1 MPEILDFDY
10 VILGAGPSGLTFAHR
25 LLDEGEP
32 SFVVI
37 EAEEEAGGLC
47 RSVAVDGAP
56 LDIGGGHFLDVKNA
70 RVTDFLFR
78 FLPEDQ
84 WNRYSRITRIRMGGF
99 DDIDY
104 PFESHIYQLPEEE
117 QAAVLDSVARAGCVT
132 GAPEPS
138 RFSDW
143 IRWKL
148 GDRIAEIY
156 MLPYNWKI
164 WSMDLD
170 DLGAYWLHKLPDV
183 SYEQTLQ
190 SCREKRPAGTV
201 PAHGTFLY
209 PKAFG
214 YGEVWRRMG
223 EQLGDRLCLNT
234 KVTSVDVE
242 TRTVNDKFRGKRIIN
257 TIPWPLWWEL
267 AALPGDVAEAAGR
280 LRHTSIDVD
289 YVGRNETS
297 DAHWIYIP
305 DEDVPHHRLLCR
317 NNFIAGARGGWTET
331 NSARSGPPG
340 KWRHHNT
347 FAYPLNT
354 IAKPDDIELVLTW
367 ARSQEIYGLGRW
379 GEWEYMN
386 SDVAV
391 AHALDL
397 AGELLL
403 REQEAP

>member
-1 MPEILDFDY
+1 MTDVQDFDY

-25 LLDEGEP
+25 LLDEGEM

-47 RSVAVDGAP
+47 RSAEVDGAP
-56 LDIGGGHFLDVKNA
+56 LDIGGGHFLDVKNS

-84 WNRYSRITRIRMGGF
+84 WNSYSRITRIRMTGF

-117 QAAVLDSVARAGCVT
+117 QAAVLDSIAKAGCVT

-156 MLPYNWKI
+156 MLPYNRKI
-164 WSMDLD
+164 WSVDLD

-190 SCREKRPAGTV
+190 SCCEKKPAGTV

-223 EQLGDRLCLNT
+223 EKLGDHLYLDT
-234 KVTSVDVE
+234 KVASVDVE
-242 TRTVNDKFRGKRIIN
+242 TGTVNGKFRGKRIIN
-257 TIPWPLWWEL
+257 TIPWPLWLEL
-267 AALPGDVAEAAGR
+267 AALPGDVAEAVGC
-280 LRHTSIDVD
+280 LRHTSVDVD
-289 YVGRNETS
+289 YVSQNEVS
-297 DAHWIYIP
+297 DAQWIYVP
-305 DEDVPHHRLLCR
+305 DEDVSHHRLLCR

-331 NSARSGPPG
+331 NSARSGSPG
-340 KWRHHNT
+340 EWRHHNA

-354 IAKPDDIELVLTW
+354 IAKPEEMELILSW
-367 ARSQEIYGLGRW
+367 ARTNEVYGLGRW

-397 AGELLL
+397 AGKLLSSG
-403 REQEAP
+403 QGGA

>member
-25 LLDEGEP
+25 LLDEGET
-32 SFVVI
+32 SFIVI

-47 RSVAVDGAP
+47 RSAEVDGAP

-78 FLPEDQ
+78 FLSEDQ
-84 WNRYSRITRIRMGGF
+84 WNRYSRITRIRIAGF

-104 PFESHIYQLPEEE
+104 PFESHIYQLSDDE
-117 QAAVLDSVARAGCVT
+117 QTAVLDSIAEAGCVT

-143 IRWKL
+143 ISWKL

-156 MLPYNWKI
+156 MLPYNRKI
-164 WSMDLD
+164 WSVDLD

-190 SCREKRPAGTV
+190 SCREKKPAGTV
-201 PAHGTFLY
+201 PAHEAFLY
-209 PKAFG
+209 PRAFG

-223 EQLGDRLCLNT
+223 DQLGENFCPGT

-242 TRTVNDKFRGKRIIN
+242 AGVVNDKFRGKRIIN
-257 TIPWPLWWEL
+257 TIPWPLWRKL
-267 AALPGDVAEAAGR
+267 ATLPGDVAEAVDR
-280 LRHTSIDVD
+280 LRHTSVDVD
-289 YVGRNETS
+289 YVGRSEAS

-340 KWRHHNT
+340 EWRHYNT

-354 IAKPDDIELVLTW
+354 IKKPEDIEMVLAW
-367 ARSQEIYGLGRW
+367 ARTKGIYGLGRW

-397 AGELLL
+397 AWELLS
-403 REQEAP
+403 RGQEAP

>member
-25 LLDEGEP
+25 LLDEGET
-32 SFVVI
+32 SFIVI

-47 RSVAVDGAP
+47 RSAEVDGAP

-78 FLPEDQ
+78 FLSEDQ
-84 WNRYSRITRIRMGGF
+84 WNRYSRITRIRIAGF

-104 PFESHIYQLPEEE
+104 PFESHIYQLSDDE
-117 QAAVLDSVARAGCVT
+117 QTAVLDSIAEAGCVT

-143 IRWKL
+143 ISWKL

-156 MLPYNWKI
+156 MLPYNRKI
-164 WSMDLD
+164 WSVDLD

-190 SCREKRPAGTV
+190 SCREKKPAGTV
-201 PAHGTFLY
+201 PAHEAFLY
-209 PKAFG
+209 PRAFG

-223 EQLGDRLCLNT
+223 DQLGENFCPGT

-242 TRTVNDKFRGKRIIN
+242 AGVVNDKFRGKRIIN
-257 TIPWPLWWEL
+257 TIPWPLWRKL
-267 AALPGDVAEAAGR
+267 ATLPGDVAEAVDR
-280 LRHTSIDVD
+280 LRHTSVDVD
-289 YVGRNETS
+289 YVGRSEAS

-340 KWRHHNT
+340 EWRHHNT

-354 IAKPDDIELVLTW
+354 IGKPREIELVLTW

-397 AGELLL
+397 AGELLS
-403 REQEAP
+403 REQEVP

>member
-25 LLDEGEP
+25 LLDEGET
-32 SFVVI
+32 SFIVI

-47 RSVAVDGAP
+47 RSAEVDGAP

-78 FLPEDQ
+78 FLSEDQ
-84 WNRYSRITRIRMGGF
+84 WNRYSRITRIRIAGF

-104 PFESHIYQLPEEE
+104 PFESHIYQLSDDE
-117 QAAVLDSVARAGCVT
+117 QTAVLDSIAEAGCVT

-143 IRWKL
+143 ISWKL

-156 MLPYNWKI
+156 MLPYNRKI
-164 WSMDLD
+164 WSVDLD

-190 SCREKRPAGTV
+190 SCREKKPAGTV
-201 PAHGTFLY
+201 PAHEAFLY
-209 PKAFG
+209 PRAFG

-223 EQLGDRLCLNT
+223 DQLGENFCPGT

-242 TRTVNDKFRGKRIIN
+242 AGVVNDKFRGKRIIN
-257 TIPWPLWWEL
+257 TIPWPLWRKL
-267 AALPGDVAEAAGR
+267 ATLPGDVAEAVDR
-280 LRHTSIDVD
+280 LRHTSVDVD
-289 YVGRNETS
+289 YVGRSEAS

-340 KWRHHNT
+340 EWRHHNT

-354 IAKPDDIELVLTW
+354 IGKPREIELVLTW

-397 AGELLL
+397 AGELLS

>member
-1 MPEILDFDY
+1 MSETLDFDY

-25 LLDEGEP
+25 LLDEGKT

-47 RSVAVDGAP
+47 RSAEVDGAP

-84 WNRYSRITRIRMGGF
+84 WNSYSRITRIRMAGF
-99 DDIDY
+99 DDINY
-104 PFESHIYQLPEEE
+104 PFESHIYQLPEDE
-117 QAAVLDSVARAGCVT
+117 QATVLDSIARAGCVT

-156 MLPYNWKI
+156 MLPYNRKI
-164 WSMDLD
+164 WSVDLD

-190 SCREKRPAGTV
+190 SCREKKPAGTV

-223 EQLGDRLCLNT
+223 EQLGDRLRLGT

-242 TRTVNDKFRGKRIIN
+242 TGMVNGKFRGKRIIN
-257 TIPWPLWWEL
+257 TIPWPLWREL
-267 AALPGDVAEAAGR
+267 AVLPGEVAAAVGR
-280 LRHTSIDVD
+280 LRHTSVDVD
-289 YVGRNETS
+289 YVSQNEAS
-297 DAHWIYIP
+297 DAQWIYVP

-331 NSARSGPPG
+331 NSVRSGAVNE
-340 KWRHHNT
+340 WRHHNA

-354 IAKPDDIELVLTW
+354 IAKPKDIETVLAW
-367 ARSQEIYGLGRW
+367 ARAQEIYGLGRW

-397 AGELLL
+397 AVELTSPG
-403 REQEAP
+403 QEAT

>member
-1 MPEILDFDY
+1 MSGVLDFDY
-10 VILGAGPSGLTFAHR
+10 IILGAGPSGLTFAHR
-25 LLDEGEP
+25 LLGEGKT

-47 RSVAVDGAP
+47 RSTEVDGAP
-56 LDIGGGHFLDVKNA
+56 LDIGGGHFLDVKNT

-78 FLPEDQ
+78 FLPEDE
-84 WNRYSRITRIRMGGF
+84 WNRYSRTTCIRMEGY

-104 PFESHIYQLPEEE
+104 PFESHIYQLPEDE
-117 QAAVLDSVARAGCVT
+117 QAAVLDSIAEAGCVMGT
-132 GAPEPS
+132 PEPS

-156 MLPYNWKI
+156 MLPYNRKI

-170 DLGAYWLHKLPDV
+170 DLGSYWLHKLPDV
-183 SYEQTLQ
+183 SYEETLQ
-190 SCREKRPAGTV
+190 SCREKKTTGTV
-201 PAHGTFLY
+201 PAHATFLY

-223 EQLGDRLCLNT
+223 EQLGKHLRLGT

-242 TRTVNDKFRGKRIIN
+242 TGTINGKFRGKQIIN
-257 TIPWPLWWEL
+257 TIPWPLWKEL
-267 AALPGDVAEAAGR
+267 ATLPGDVAEAVGR
-280 LRHTSIDVD
+280 LRHTSVDVD
-289 YVGRNETS
+289 YLSQNEAS
-297 DAHWIYIP
+297 DAQWIYVP
-305 DEDVPHHRLLCR
+305 DENVPHHRLLCR

-331 NSARSGPPG
+331 NSARSGLPG
-340 KWRHHNT
+340 QWRHHNA

-354 IAKPDDIELVLTW
+354 IAKPGEIKLILAW
-367 ARSQEIYGLGRW
+367 ARTKNVYGLGRW

-391 AHALDL
+391 SHAMDL
-397 AGELLL
+397 AEELLSSG
-403 REQEAP
+403 QGGA

>member
-25 LLDEGEP
+25 LLDEGET
-32 SFVVI
+32 SFIVI

-47 RSVAVDGAP
+47 RSAEVDGAP

-78 FLPEDQ
+78 FLSEDQ
-84 WNRYSRITRIRMGGF
+84 WNRYSRITRIRIAGF

-104 PFESHIYQLPEEE
+104 PFESHIYQLSDDE
-117 QAAVLDSVARAGCVT
+117 QTAVLDSIAEAGCVT

-143 IRWKL
+143 ISWKL

-156 MLPYNWKI
+156 MLPYNRKI
-164 WSMDLD
+164 WSVDLD

-190 SCREKRPAGTV
+190 SCREKKPAGTV
-201 PAHGTFLY
+201 PAHEAFLY
-209 PKAFG
+209 PRAFG

-223 EQLGDRLCLNT
+223 DQLGENFCPGT

-242 TRTVNDKFRGKRIIN
+242 AGVVNDKFRGKRIIN
-257 TIPWPLWWEL
+257 TIPWPLWRKL
-267 AALPGDVAEAAGR
+267 ATLPGDVAEAVDR
-280 LRHTSIDVD
+280 LRHTSVDVD
-289 YVGRNETS
+289 YVGRSEAS

-340 KWRHHNT
+340 EWRHHNT

-354 IAKPDDIELVLTW
+354 IGKPREIELVLTW

-379 GEWEYMN
+379 GEW
-386 SDVAV
+386 
-391 AHALDL
+391 
-397 AGELLL
+397 
-403 REQEAP
+403 

>member
-25 LLDEGEP
+25 LLDEGET
-32 SFVVI
+32 SFIVI

-47 RSVAVDGAP
+47 RSAEVDGAP

-78 FLPEDQ
+78 FLSEDQ
-84 WNRYSRITRIRMGGF
+84 WNRYSRITRIRIAGF

-104 PFESHIYQLPEEE
+104 PFESHIYQLSDDE
-117 QAAVLDSVARAGCVT
+117 QTAVLDSIAEAGCVT

-143 IRWKL
+143 ISWKL

-156 MLPYNWKI
+156 MLPYNRKI
-164 WSMDLD
+164 WSVDLD

-190 SCREKRPAGTV
+190 SCREKKPAGTV
-201 PAHGTFLY
+201 PAHEAFLY
-209 PKAFG
+209 PRAFG

-223 EQLGDRLCLNT
+223 DQLGENFCPGT

-242 TRTVNDKFRGKRIIN
+242 AGVVNDKFRGKRIIN
-257 TIPWPLWWEL
+257 TIPWPLWRKL
-267 AALPGDVAEAAGR
+267 ATLPGDVAEAVDR
-280 LRHTSIDVD
+280 LRHTSVDVD
-289 YVGRNETS
+289 YVGRSEAS

-340 KWRHHNT
+340 EWRHHNT

-354 IAKPDDIELVLTW
+354 IGKPEEIELVLTW

-397 AGELLL
+397 AGELLS

>member
-1 MPEILDFDY
+1 MSEILDFDY
-10 VILGAGPSGLTFAHR
+10 VILGAGPSGLSFAHR
-25 LLDEGEP
+25 LLDEGEA
-32 SFVVI
+32 SFIVI

-47 RSVAVDGAP
+47 RSAEVDGAP

-84 WNRYSRITRIRMGGF
+84 WNSYSRITRIRMAGF

-104 PFESHIYQLPEEE
+104 PFESHIYQLPKEE
-117 QAAVLDSVARAGCVT
+117 QTAVLDSIARAGCVT
-132 GAPEPS
+132 GEQEPS

-156 MLPYNWKI
+156 MLPYNRKI
-164 WSMDLD
+164 WSVDLD

-190 SCREKRPAGTV
+190 SCREKKPAGTV

-223 EQLGDRLCLNT
+223 EQLGDRLCLGT
-234 KVTSVDVE
+234 KVSSVDVE
-242 TRTVNDKFRGKRIIN
+242 TGTVNGMFRGKRIIN
-257 TIPWPLWWEL
+257 TIPWPLWREL
-267 AALPGDVAEAAGR
+267 AVLPGNVAEAVGR
-280 LRHTSIDVD
+280 LRHTSVDVD
-289 YVGRNETS
+289 YVSQNEAS
-297 DAHWIYIP
+297 DAQWIYVP

-331 NSARSGPPG
+331 NSVRSGAAG
-340 KWRHHNT
+340 EWRHHNA

-354 IAKPDDIELVLTW
+354 IAKPGEIELILAW
-367 ARSQEIYGLGRW
+367 ARTKNVYGLGRW

-397 AGELLL
+397 AGELLSSG
-403 REQEAP
+403 QEAT

>member
-78 FLPEDQ
+78 FLSEDQ
-84 WNRYSRITRIRMGGF
+84 WNRYSRTTRIRIAGF

-104 PFESHIYQLPEEE
+104 PFESHIYQLSDDE
-117 QAAVLDSVARAGCVT
+117 QTAVLDSIAEAGCVT

-156 MLPYNWKI
+156 MLPYNRKI
-164 WSMDLD
+164 WSVDLD
-170 DLGAYWLHKLPDV
+170 DLGAYWFHKLPDV

-190 SCREKRPAGTV
+190 SCREKKPAGTI

-223 EQLGDRLCLNT
+223 DQLGENFCPGT
-234 KVTSVDVE
+234 KVTSVNVE
-242 TRTVNDKFRGKRIIN
+242 AGVVNDKFRGKRIIN
-257 TIPWPLWWEL
+257 TIPWPLWRKL
-267 AALPGDVAEAAGR
+267 ATLPGDVAEAVDR
-280 LRHTSIDVD
+280 LRHTSVDVD

-354 IAKPDDIELVLTW
+354 IGKPEEIELILTW

-397 AGELLL
+397 AGELLSRKL
-403 REQEAP
+403 EAP

>member
-1 MPEILDFDY
+1 
-10 VILGAGPSGLTFAHR
+10 
-25 LLDEGEP
+25 
-32 SFVVI
+32 
-37 EAEEEAGGLC
+37 
-47 RSVAVDGAP
+47 
-56 LDIGGGHFLDVKNA
+56 
-70 RVTDFLFR
+70 
-78 FLPEDQ
+78 
-84 WNRYSRITRIRMGGF
+84 MGGF

-117 QAAVLDSVARAGCVT
+117 QAAALDSIAKAGCVT
-132 GAPEPS
+132 GTPEPS

-148 GDRIAEIY
+148 GDRIAEVY
-156 MLPYNWKI
+156 MLPYNRKI
-164 WSMDLD
+164 WSANLD

-190 SCREKRPAGTV
+190 SCREKKPAGTV
-201 PAHGTFLY
+201 PAHEAFLY
-209 PKAFG
+209 PRAFG

-223 EQLGDRLCLNT
+223 EKLGDRLCLNT

-280 LRHTSIDVD
+280 LRYTSIDVD
-289 YVGRNETS
+289 YVSRNEAS

-331 NSARSGPPG
+331 NSVRSGPPG
-340 KWRHHNT
+340 EWRHHNA

-354 IAKPDDIELVLTW
+354 IAKPDEIELVLTW

-397 AGELLL
+397 AGELLSRKL
-403 REQEAP
+403 EAP

>member
-25 LLDEGEP
+25 LLDEGET
-32 SFVVI
+32 SFIVI

-47 RSVAVDGAP
+47 RSAEVDGAP

-78 FLPEDQ
+78 FLSEDQ
-84 WNRYSRITRIRMGGF
+84 WNRYSRITRIRIAGF

-104 PFESHIYQLPEEE
+104 PFESHIYQLSDDE
-117 QAAVLDSVARAGCVT
+117 QTAVLDSIAEAGCVT

-143 IRWKL
+143 ISWKL

-156 MLPYNWKI
+156 MLPYNRKI
-164 WSMDLD
+164 WSVDLD

-190 SCREKRPAGTV
+190 SCREKKPAGTV
-201 PAHGTFLY
+201 PAHEAFLY
-209 PKAFG
+209 PRAFG

-223 EQLGDRLCLNT
+223 DQLGENFCPGT

-242 TRTVNDKFRGKRIIN
+242 AGVVNDKFRGKRIIN
-257 TIPWPLWWEL
+257 TIPWPLWRKL
-267 AALPGDVAEAAGR
+267 ATLPGDVAEAVDR
-280 LRHTSIDVD
+280 LRHTSVDVD

-340 KWRHHNT
+340 EWRHHNT

-354 IAKPDDIELVLTW
+354 IGKPREIELVLTW

-397 AGELLL
+397 AGELLS